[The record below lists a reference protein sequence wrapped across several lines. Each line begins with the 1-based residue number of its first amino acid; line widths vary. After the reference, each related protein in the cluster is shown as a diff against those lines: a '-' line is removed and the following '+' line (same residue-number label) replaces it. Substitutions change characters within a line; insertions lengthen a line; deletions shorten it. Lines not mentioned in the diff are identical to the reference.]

1 MQSVRSVRVHA
12 GMEAWKDM
20 CVSLC
25 VSCVCVSLCVCVCV
39 CVLSVM
45 LFVDDQ
51 EQRERRR
58 EKSVQIDKESEVG
71 GDSSDDREDYTWTV
85 VFQV

>member
-12 GMEAWKDM
+12 GMATWKDM

-25 VSCVCVSLCVCVCV
+25 LCVCVCV

-51 EQRERRR
+51 EPRERRR